1 MSGKRRKVG
10 FVLLIGFFCLSLLGT
25 QSSFAGKRKKI
36 VLRVAAAHPYAASAW
51 VKSLKDYFVSELE
64 RRVLAETD
72 DYEIVCKEY
81 YGGSIAKPA
90 EVLEATE
97 TGITDIGIICSVF
110 ELAKM
115 VPHNFTYWLPM
126 TSSDQT
132 KLLRAYQKMNK
143 KLPVFQ
149 DVLMKNYNQ
158 RQLGDGLLMM
168 SSFQLITSFPVT
180 KLEDLKGKKLGHG
193 GPLLPWLEALGA
205 TPVQSNFT
213 EVYTS
218 LELGVYDGYSMPA
231 NSIMTYKIYE
241 VAPYYT
247 VVDFGA
253 EINGY
258 LNINMNTWNKL
269 PKKVQQILDEV
280 GTGYSEDLIKRN
292 EAEEAQAIGIMKKH
306 GNKVSTLPSQE
317 RARWAKVL
325 YESGLPKTSVNRAEK
340 AGYPGRDIL
349 KAYIQGLAKEGY
361 KLPHSLQY

>member
-1 MSGKRRKVG
+1 MIGKRRNVG
-10 FVLLIGFFCLSLLGT
+10 FVLLIGFFCLSLLGP
-25 QSSFAGKRKKI
+25 QSSFAGERKKI
-36 VLRVAAAHPYAASAW
+36 VLRVAAAHPYASSAW
-51 VKSLKDYFVSELE
+51 VKSLKDNFVPELK
-64 RRVLAETD
+64 RRVLAETNK
-72 DYEIVCKEY
+72 YEIVCKEF
-81 YGGSIAKPA
+81 YGGTIAKPA
-90 EVLEATE
+90 EVLEAVE
-97 TGITDIGIICSVF
+97 NGIADIGIICSVF
-110 ELAKM
+110 ELSKL

-132 KLLRAYQKMNK
+132 KLLHAYQKMKK

-149 DVLMKNYNQ
+149 DVFMKNYNQ

-168 SSFQLITSFPVT
+168 SSFQLITAFPVT

-193 GPLLPWLEALGA
+193 GTLLPWLEALGA

-258 LNINMNTWNKL
+258 LTINMKTWNKL
-269 PKKVQQILDEV
+269 PKEVQKIMDEV

-292 EAEEAQAIGIMKKH
+292 EAEEAQALGIMKKH
-306 GNKVSTLPSQE
+306 GNKVSTLSGQE
-317 RARWAKVL
+317 RSRWAKVL
-325 YESGLPKTSVNRAEK
+325 YESGLPANSASLAEK
-340 AGYPGRDIL
+340 GGYPGGYIL
-349 KAYIQGLAKEGY
+349 KSYIQALEEEGY
-361 KLPHSLQY
+361 KLPHSLQ